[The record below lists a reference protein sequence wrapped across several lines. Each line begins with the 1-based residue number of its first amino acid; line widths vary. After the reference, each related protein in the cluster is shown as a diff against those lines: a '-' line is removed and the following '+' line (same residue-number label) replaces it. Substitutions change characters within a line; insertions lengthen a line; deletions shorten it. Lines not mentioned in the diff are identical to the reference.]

1 MNYILCWKSCK
12 SSSWIIWISP
22 TTVHGLCQ
30 SCVRPTV
37 TNFANCSGDVSTVQ
51 ERAIQFSTA
60 NFHRRTPSRSDRLL
74 LIPFVQ
80 KCAVGTSSVTAS
92 VSTPQ
97 RHRGDSVLLLPWYLP
112 VYVAGVV
119 LDLRGVEY
127 VSTWVVAVAAQLCGA
142 SCSTWIDLAVPSY
155 YYGFEWTRFRTE
167 LSAVYFVGV
176 MNCTLLYIRVVV
188 FSNFCC

>member
-60 NFHRRTPSRSDRLL
+60 NFHRRTPSRSDRWL
-74 LIPFVQ
+74 LIPFVL
-80 KCAVGTSSVTAS
+80 KCTVGTSSVTAS
-92 VSTPQ
+92 VSTPR

-112 VYVAGVV
+112 VYVAGIV
-119 LDLRGVEY
+119 LWPSWCRIRFN
-127 VSTWVVAVAAQLCGA
+127 VSG
-142 SCSTWIDLAVPSY
+142 SCSRSTLWFIAINVN
-155 YYGFEWTRFRTE
+155 R
-167 LSAVYFVGV
+167 LSRPFVI
-176 MNCTLLYIRVVV
+176 LRV
-188 FSNFCC
+188 C